1 MKRLFGSVAGL
12 VLCLTFAI
20 AASAQTPAP
29 LKIVVINTLEF
40 DGEKGIVK
48 YTNAMTALE
57 NEFKPLDAE
66 LKTLATK
73 YENLAKELKVL
84 QDQIAAKTVPV
95 NEQAANAKF
104 EEYQNLEVQIK
115 RKQEEGKERFQ
126 RRQPQ
131 LLGPIQQDI
140 GKAMQEFAAAKG
152 YDLILDAS
160 ALDQQKIL
168 LAYIPNKVDV
178 TKEFITFYNARPAPA
193 ATAST
198 PR

>member
-1 MKRLFGSVAGL
+1 MKSLFGSLACL
-12 VLCLTFAI
+12 VLCLTFAV
-20 AASAQTPAP
+20 AASAQTTP

-40 DGEKGIVK
+40 DGKDGIVK

-66 LKTLATK
+66 LKTMATK
-73 YENLAKELKVL
+73 YENLAKELKAI

-95 NEQAANAKF
+95 NEQAATSKF
-104 EEYQNLEVQIK
+104 EEYQNLEVQMK

-140 GKAMQEFAAAKG
+140 GKAMQEFAQAKG

-168 LAYIPNKVDV
+168 LAYLPNKVDV
-178 TKEFITFYNARPAPA
+178 TKEFIAYYNARPATA

>member
-1 MKRLFGSVAGL
+1 MKSLFATVAGV

-20 AASAQTPAP
+20 SASAQTGQ

-40 DGEKGIVK
+40 DGKDGIVK

-57 NEFKPLDAE
+57 NEFKPLDVE
-66 LKTLATK
+66 LKALATK
-73 YENLAKELKVL
+73 YENLGKELKVI
-84 QDQIAAKTVPV
+84 QDQINAGTVPV
-95 NEQAANAKF
+95 NQQAAQTKL
-104 EEYQNLEVQIK
+104 EEYQNLEIQIK
-115 RKQEEGKERFQ
+115 RKQEDGKERFQ

-131 LLGPIQQDI
+131 VLGPIQQDI

-160 ALDQQKIL
+160 MLDQQKIL

-178 TKEFITFYNARPAPA
+178 TKEFITFFNTRPATA
-193 ATAST
+193 ATASA
-198 PR
+198 PK

>member
-1 MKRLFGSVAGL
+1 MKSLFAAVAGV

-20 AASAQTPAP
+20 SASAQTGQ

-40 DGEKGIVK
+40 DGKDGIVK

-57 NEFKPLDAE
+57 NEFKPLDVE
-66 LKTLATK
+66 LKALATK
-73 YENLAKELKVL
+73 YENLGKELKVI
-84 QDQIAAKTVPV
+84 QDQINAGTVPV
-95 NEQAANAKF
+95 NQQAAQTKL
-104 EEYQNLEVQIK
+104 EEYQNLEIQIK
-115 RKQEEGKERFQ
+115 RKQEDGKERFQ

-131 LLGPIQQDI
+131 VLGPIQQDI

-160 ALDQQKIL
+160 MLDQQKIL

-178 TKEFITFYNARPAPA
+178 TKEFITFFNARPATA

-198 PR
+198 PK

>member
-1 MKRLFGSVAGL
+1 MKSLFAAFAGV
-12 VLCLTFAI
+12 VLCLTFA
-20 AASAQTPAP
+20 ASASAQTGQ

-40 DGEKGIVK
+40 DGKDGIVK

-57 NEFKPLDAE
+57 NEFKPLDVE

-73 YENLAKELKVL
+73 YENLGKELKVI
-84 QDQIAAKTVPV
+84 QDQINAGNVPV
-95 NEQAANAKF
+95 NQQAAQTKL
-104 EEYQNLEVQIK
+104 EEYQNLEIQIK
-115 RKQEEGKERFQ
+115 RKQEDGKERFQ

-131 LLGPIQQDI
+131 VLGPIQQDI

-160 ALDQQKIL
+160 MLDQQKIL

-178 TKEFITFYNARPAPA
+178 TKEFITFFNARPATA

-198 PR
+198 PK

>member
-1 MKRLFGSVAGL
+1 MKSLFGSLACL
-12 VLCLTFAI
+12 VLCLTFAV
-20 AASAQTPAP
+20 AASAQTAP

-40 DGEKGIVK
+40 DGKDGIVK

-66 LKTLATK
+66 LKTMATK
-73 YENLAKELKVL
+73 YENLAKELKAI

-104 EEYQNLEVQIK
+104 EEYQNLEVQMK

-140 GKAMQEFAAAKG
+140 GKAMQEFAQAKG

-168 LAYIPNKVDV
+168 LAYLPNKVDV
-178 TKEFITFYNARPAPA
+178 TKEFITFYNARPASA

>member
-1 MKRLFGSVAGL
+1 MKSLFGSLACL
-12 VLCLTFAI
+12 VLCLTFAV
-20 AASAQTPAP
+20 AASAQTAP

-40 DGEKGIVK
+40 DGKDGIVK

-66 LKTLATK
+66 LKTMATK
-73 YENLAKELKVL
+73 YENLAKELKVI

-140 GKAMQEFAAAKG
+140 GKAMQEFAQAKG

-168 LAYIPNKVDV
+168 LAYLPNKVDV
-178 TKEFITFYNARPAPA
+178 TKEFITFYNARPATA